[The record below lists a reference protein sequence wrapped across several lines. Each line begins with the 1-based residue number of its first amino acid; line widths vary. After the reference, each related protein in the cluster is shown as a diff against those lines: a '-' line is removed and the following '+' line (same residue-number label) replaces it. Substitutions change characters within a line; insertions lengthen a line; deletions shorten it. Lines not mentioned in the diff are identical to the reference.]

1 MKISYNQLKDFAAVN
16 LSAEKACEV
25 LTDLGLEVE
34 GLEKWESLRGGL
46 RGVVIGKVLT
56 CVDHPNS
63 DHLHITTVD
72 LGQGEPVQ
80 IVCGAPNVAAGQ
92 TVPVAT
98 IGTVLYDENGGSFTI
113 KESKIRGEKSYGMIC
128 AEDEL
133 GIGASHDGIMVL
145 PDDIPAGTPAAQVFG
160 IEVDDVIEIGL
171 TPNRGDAMGHLGV
184 ARDLAAR
191 LNYEGENIEIK
202 MPAMDIEEVEGSP
215 VTITVENPE
224 KAPRYAGIVVKG
236 VKVAPSPQWL
246 VNRLHAVG
254 MASINNV
261 VDITNYVMMSLSQP
275 LHAFD
280 MRHVGNEIHVKTC
293 EEGTPFVT
301 LDGVEHKLSGEDL
314 MICSSTAPMCI
325 AGVYGGLE
333 SGVKDDTTDVFI
345 ESAYFDPVSIRKTAK
360 RHGFHT
366 EASFRF
372 ERGIDPNI
380 TLCGL
385 KMAAHLLCEIA
396 GGKVASCVMDVC
408 SDEKIKAPFS
418 VTLSLSHVNK
428 LLGVEIPA
436 DDVKK
441 ILSTLEIEIKK
452 EDGDVLEVEVPAYR
466 VDVTRQADVIED
478 ILRVYGYNNV
488 PVTDQLHT
496 AIVPDDKKSSERLF
510 NIVGDL
516 LSSVGFNEI
525 MSNSLTRG
533 SYADL
538 TEDIDSSTAVRLM
551 NPLSSDLDTLRQSLM
566 FSALEAVNRNISY
579 RNADLRFYELGKVY
593 NKYGEKY
600 VEDVRLSILMTG
612 KFNGESWY
620 ETQRDVTFYDLRAV
634 IDRVMYRLGIKE
646 LSTRPCDGDS
656 FVEGVDIYYKK
667 TLVARAG
674 RVSKKILKAMDIDQ
688 AVYYADVMWDA
699 VVELAR
705 RVKVTCEDL
714 PKYPSVRRDLAL
726 LVDKDVTF
734 QQLYDVAMAT
744 ERNILREVNLF
755 DVYEGDKLP
764 AGKKSYALSFVLADD
779 KKTLEDKRIEITMK
793 KLSDA
798 FARQVGAELRG

>member
-1 MKISYNQLKDFAAVN
+1 MKISYNQLKEYAAVN
-16 LSAEKACEV
+16 LSPERACEI

-98 IGTVLYDENGGSFTI
+98 IGTVLYDEEGGSFTI

-133 GIGASHDGIMVL
+133 GIGTSHDGIMVL

-191 LNYEGENIEIK
+191 LNYEGEDIEIK

-261 VDITNYVMMSLSQP
+261 VDITNYVMTSLSQP

-280 MRHVGNEIHVKTC
+280 MRHVGGEIHVKTC
-293 EEGTPFVT
+293 EEGTSFVT
-301 LDGVEHKLSGEDL
+301 LDGVEHKLSSEDL
-314 MICSSTAPMCI
+314 MICSATAPMCI
-325 AGVYGGLE
+325 AGVYGGLD
-333 SGVKDDTTDVFI
+333 SGIKDDTTDVFI

-380 TLCGL
+380 TICGL

-396 GGKVASCVMDVC
+396 GGKIASAVMDVC

-418 VTLSLSHVNK
+418 VSLRLSHVNK
-428 LLGVEIPA
+428 LLGVDIPA
-436 DDVKK
+436 DD
-441 ILSTLEIEIKK
+441 INILEI
-452 EDGDVLEVEVPAYR
+452 EVPAYR
-466 VDVTRQADVIED
+466 VDVQREADVIED

-510 NIVGDL
+510 NITGDL
-516 LSSVGFNEI
+516 LSSIGFNEI

-533 SYADL
+533 SYALL
-538 TEDIDSSTAVRLM
+538 TEDIDSKTAVHLM

-566 FSALEAVNRNISY
+566 FSALEAVNRNVSF
-579 RNADLRFYELGKVY
+579 RNSDLRFYELGKVY
-593 NKYGEKY
+593 NKYEDRY
-600 VEDVRLSILMTG
+600 VEHVCLSL
-612 KFNGESWY
+612 
-620 ETQRDVTFYDLRAV
+620 
-634 IDRVMYRLGIKE
+634 
-646 LSTRPCDGDS
+646 
-656 FVEGVDIYYKK
+656 
-667 TLVARAG
+667 
-674 RVSKKILKAMDIDQ
+674 
-688 AVYYADVMWDA
+688 
-699 VVELAR
+699 
-705 RVKVTCEDL
+705 
-714 PKYPSVRRDLAL
+714 
-726 LVDKDVTF
+726 
-734 QQLYDVAMAT
+734 
-744 ERNILREVNLF
+744 
-755 DVYEGDKLP
+755 
-764 AGKKSYALSFVLADD
+764 
-779 KKTLEDKRIEITMK
+779 
-793 KLSDA
+793 
-798 FARQVGAELRG
+798 